1 MSQKYILNNNLLQNI
16 LVILSFI
23 LVVFLLNDDFIKYF
37 IWKPSELFF
46 DIKEPVKWLKC
57 NSLGFDVFDNIKP
70 CHNQPIAYGPLFLI
84 LPYSENLEKFY
95 TFYLPYLLIFFS
107 IYFINNIIA
116 PKNIIEYFLFFLCIF
131 NPSTML
137 SFESANLDI
146 VVFVSLLFIIK
157 NRIYLINWILYFF
170 LSFVKIYPIVLLIN
184 FFLENDKRKLN
195 KLLIYII
202 CFGLLSSL
210 YLFLNID
217 DYIKA
222 MSASGDGKAGYHY
235 LYSLNSL
242 AKIIKYSIEFN
253 YIFLLIVVY
262 SSYIYLTIKIF
273 AFFKKKKVFTK
284 KNFFFDES
292 LKLFL
297 ISGYISCFLFF
308 LTSNYL
314 YKEIFLIS
322 LIPYFLNRNS
332 FTNNINIYAIII
344 NLIIVRFLF
353 LFPYS
358 YFNIHDGINY
368 INEQRVFSDIFITL
382 ITIKAL
388 FDFILMSIIGAFLFF
403 ETKEVT
409 RYYLNKFKSGL

>member
-1 MSQKYILNNNLLQNI
+1 
-16 LVILSFI
+16 
-23 LVVFLLNDDFIKYF
+23 
-37 IWKPSELFF
+37 
-46 DIKEPVKWLKC
+46 
-57 NSLGFDVFDNIKP
+57 
-70 CHNQPIAYGPLFLI
+70 
-84 LPYSENLEKFY
+84 
-95 TFYLPYLLIFFS
+95 
-107 IYFINNIIA
+107 
-116 PKNIIEYFLFFLCIF
+116 
-131 NPSTML
+131 
-137 SFESANLDI
+137 
-146 VVFVSLLFIIK
+146 
-157 NRIYLINWILYFF
+157 
-170 LSFVKIYPIVLLIN
+170 
-184 FFLENDKRKLN
+184 
-195 KLLIYII
+195 
-202 CFGLLSSL
+202 
-210 YLFLNID
+210 
-217 DYIKA
+217 

-273 AFFKKKKVFTK
+273 TFFKKKKVFTK

-388 FDFILMSIIGAFLFF
+388 FDLILMSIIGAFLFF
-403 ETKEVT
+403 ETKKVIK
-409 RYYLNKFKSGL
+409 YYLNKF